1 MESEGWIKLH
11 RKFLNWEWSD
21 TPEMVAFFVHLLLGA
36 NHDARKW
43 HGMVVERGQV
53 VTSLERLAKLT
64 GLSVRQV
71 RTCLSRM
78 EQTGEIAKET
88 TSHYTL
94 ITISNY
100 ERYQVDGCVERQTND
115 NQPTNERQTNDNQ
128 TTANKNNKTERNILS
143 LSNGGSWRFLSSV
156 RKSAC
161 GFDKDRM
168 AEMKRDLFRAEVEGL
183 ATQLCM
189 PADQVEDFVR
199 YYTEHTPGSD
209 TIRAETYDPFNVR
222 DRMVS
227 WMKRERPKAAV
238 RQERGPGR
246 VERTISAFNEAQD
259 WINGRISS
267 KTGDGDA
274 DNQFGR

>member
-1 MESEGWIKLH
+1 MEAEGWIKLH

-43 HGMVVERGQV
+43 HGMVVDRGQV
-53 VTSLERLAKLT
+53 VTSLDRLAKLT

-100 ERYQVDGCVERQTND
+100 ERYQVDGGGERQATD
-115 NQPTNERQTNDNQ
+115 NQPTNERQATDNQ
-128 TTANKNNKTERNILS
+128 TTTNKNNKNERNNNTPS
-143 LSNGGSWRFLSSV
+143 YDGGWRFLSSV
-156 RKSAC
+156 QKSVC
-161 GFDKDRM
+161 GFDRDRM
-168 AEMKRDLFRAEVEGL
+168 AEMKRDLFRAEVGRL
-183 ATQLCM
+183 APQLDM
-189 PADQVEDFVR
+189 PAEQVEDFVR

-222 DRMVS
+222 DRMVA
-227 WMKRERPKAAV
+227 WMRREKPKAAA
-238 RQERGPGR
+238 RQEKSQGR
-246 VERTISAFNEAQD
+246 VDRTIEAFNEAQD
-259 WINGRISS
+259 WIHGRFSN